1 MTNAT
6 LLRRVLAILSYAYPD
21 AGSIEVS
28 IEAGALHCVVDGR
41 IVPAPRKEA
50 YA

>member
-1 MTNAT
+1 MNAKT
-6 LLRRVLAILSYAYPD
+6 VLQRVLAILRYAYPD
-21 AGSIEVS
+21 ATEIEVS
-28 IEAGALHCVVDGR
+28 VEDGYLHCVVDGR